1 MPKLGSRTIHRSP
14 ATSSTLTG
22 LANTTRERGEY
33 NARPSVIEDIGAIA
47 ASMRPADQKE
57 VSLLSGQGPLDALT
71 QSFVHS
77 NVTRTLSYQD
87 QPLIMYGTAEFQPG
101 VGIVWGLGS
110 EALDDH
116 VVGFLRMS
124 RPEVE
129 ILQGSY
135 QTLFNYVH
143 AENELHLKWVQFVG
157 FTLFDPQTHESG
169 ETVIPI
175 QRSN

>member
-1 MPKLGSRTIHRSP
+1 MPKSELRTTLRSP
-14 ATSSTLTG
+14 VTSSTLTG
-22 LANTTRERGEY
+22 LENTIHERGEY
-33 NARPSVIEDIGAIA
+33 NARPSVLEDIGAIA
-47 ASMRPADQKE
+47 ASMRPADQRE
-57 VSLLSGQGPLDALT
+57 VRLLSGQGPLDALT

-77 NVTRTLSYQD
+77 SVTRTLSYKD

-135 QTLFNYVH
+135 SMIFNYVH
-143 AENELHLKWVQFVG
+143 ADNDLHLKWVKFVG
-157 FTLFDPQTHESG
+157 FNLFDPMTHESG

>member
-1 MPKLGSRTIHRSP
+1 MPKLGSRTIHHSEVP
-14 ATSSTLTG
+14 SSTLTG
-22 LANTTRERGEY
+22 LENTTHERGEY

-47 ASMRPADQKE
+47 ASMRPADQRE
-57 VSLLSGQGPLDALT
+57 VRLLSGQGPLDALT

-77 NVTRTLSYQD
+77 SVTRTLSYKD

-124 RPEVE
+124 RPEVD

-135 QTLFNYVH
+135 RTLFNYVH
-143 AENELHLKWVQFVG
+143 ADNELHLKWVKFVG
-157 FTLFDPQTHESG
+157 FTLFDPMTHESG

>member
-1 MPKLGSRTIHRSP
+1 M
-14 ATSSTLTG
+14 TG
-22 LANTTRERGEY
+22 LDNTIRERGEY
-33 NARPSVIEDIGAIA
+33 NARPATSGDIGAIA
-47 ASMRPADQKE
+47 ASMRPADRNE
-57 VSLLSGQGPLDALT
+57 VKLLSGQEPEQALF
-71 QSFVHS
+71 QSFAFS
-77 NVTRTLSYQD
+77 SVTRTLSYQD

-129 ILQGSY
+129 ILQGPY
-135 QTLFNYVH
+135 HTLFNYVH
-143 AENELHLKWVQFVG
+143 AANALHLNWCQFVG

-175 QRSN
+175 QRSI